1 MVTTAK
7 RWRIEDKRR
16 GRRTVVAFATDYQV
30 NVWRRRG
37 FDVVEIPL
45 PEPENC
51 DDTGG
56 AR

>member
-1 MVTTAK
+1 MVTK

-45 PEPENC
+45 PNEPEDR